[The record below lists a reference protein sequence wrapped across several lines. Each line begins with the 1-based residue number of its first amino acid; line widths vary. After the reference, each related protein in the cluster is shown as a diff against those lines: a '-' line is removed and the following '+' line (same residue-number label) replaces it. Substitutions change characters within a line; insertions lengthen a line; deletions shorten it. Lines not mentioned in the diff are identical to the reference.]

1 MILGF
6 IVLITSLTISAVL
19 SYYSVAD
26 SSSLISSLQSQL
38 GSIASQHIFRKER
51 ADLKQ
56 EIDHESSNNHNKSVS
71 ADSASN
77 SNTGVSR
84 TTNRLYATG
93 TAVCTTRITGAA
105 GARRDMVLH
114 QARKQELDDVVA
126 AQARFFRK

>member
-6 IVLITSLTISAVL
+6 IVLITGLTISTVL

-38 GSIASQHIFRKER
+38 GSIASRHIFRKER

-56 EIDHESSNNHNKSVS
+56 EIDHESSNNHNKSVP

-77 SNTGVSR
+77 SNPGVGR
-84 TTNRLYATG
+84 TDNRLYATG
-93 TAVCTTRITGAA
+93 PAVCTARITGAA

-126 AQARFFRK
+126 TQVPFFRK